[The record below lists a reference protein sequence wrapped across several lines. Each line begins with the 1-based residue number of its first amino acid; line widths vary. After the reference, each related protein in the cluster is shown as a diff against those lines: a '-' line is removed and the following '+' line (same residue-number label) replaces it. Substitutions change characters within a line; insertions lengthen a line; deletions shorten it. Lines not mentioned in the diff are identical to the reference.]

1 MFTNRHLSLT
11 HSFRHLFSHVSISLL
26 AVGIA
31 FSLPVVAQYILY
43 NWWPKVED
51 NARLLMVTEVT
62 FAAVLIL
69 LFNFSKIV
77 WDSRR
82 ELKFNALAALV
93 HAREGNDWLTRRRD
107 RELRKNLQGTRE
119 VSILSLTG
127 SEILDTDSWVRGVLD
142 ECYEARVLLM
152 HPAGSGVYERT
163 RLSANPEAA
172 RKAYRQEVEATIH
185 YLTKLVAAGRR
196 VRLRF
201 YDVVPFWRLVVAGD
215 YVQVQYCYSTDAS
228 KWPEYMFELR
238 KDQPG
243 KGLFTPFYANFLTQW
258 QNQRLPEYDFETQQ
272 LIYSNTQ
279 GEIRREVFQRKTTH
293 QQLAAASLKSLI
305 SNLHEAKKRV
315 NREAA

>member
-1 MFTNRHLSLT
+1 MLTNRHPSLA
-11 HSFRHLFSHVSISLL
+11 HSFRHLLSHVSISLL

-31 FSLPVVAQYILY
+31 FSLPFVAEHILY
-43 NWWPKVED
+43 SGWPKAES
-51 NARLLMVTEVT
+51 NARLLMGSEVA
-62 FAAVLIL
+62 FAALLVL
-69 LFNFSKIV
+69 LFNISKIV

-82 ELKFNALAALV
+82 GLKFNAQTALA
-93 HAREGNDWLTRRRD
+93 HPGEGNDWLTRQRD
-107 RELRKNLQGTRE
+107 REVRKHVQGTRE

-127 SEILDTDSWVRGVLD
+127 REVLDTDSWVGSVLN
-142 ECYEARVLLM
+142 ECNEVRVLLM

-185 YLTKLVAAGRR
+185 YLTKLVAEGKR

-201 YDVVPFWRLVVAGD
+201 YDAVPFWRLVVAGD
-215 YVQVQYCYSTDAS
+215 YVQVQYCYSADAS

-243 KGLFTPFYANFLTQW
+243 KGLFTPFYVNFLTQW
-258 QNQRLPEYDFETQQ
+258 QNQQLPEYDFETQQ

-279 GEIRREVFQRKTTH
+279 GEIKRETIPRKPSH
-293 QQLAAASLKSLI
+293 QQLAAASLQSLI
-305 SNLHEAKKRV
+305 SNLHEAKKHV
-315 NREAA
+315 DREAA